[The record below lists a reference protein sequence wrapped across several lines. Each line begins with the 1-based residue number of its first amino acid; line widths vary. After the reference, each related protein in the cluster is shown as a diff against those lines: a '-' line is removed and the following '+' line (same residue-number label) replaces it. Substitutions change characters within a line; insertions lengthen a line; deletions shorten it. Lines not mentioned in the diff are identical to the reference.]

1 MLEGK
6 RGEGRIYYRKLLD
19 YFRGMQYT
27 TEKYSSR

>member
-1 MLEGK
+1 MG
-6 RGEGRIYYRKLLD
+6 RQGGEQPWIYYRKLLD